1 MIVVFDANIYLSAF
15 ISGRGVPNELVR
27 QYWMEARA
35 FEVATSPAIHSEI
48 ERVLRYP
55 KFQKYANASDEDV
68 ETYFASIQALTIT
81 THPDETVSISSDDD
95 DNRYIE
101 CAIKSQAKYIVTG
114 DKKHLLPIEEY
125 RGIKIVSPRDFL
137 NLLRLDLV

>member
-15 ISGRGVPNELVR
+15 ISSKGVPSELIR

-35 FEVATSPAIHSEI
+35 FDVATSPAILSEI
-48 ERVLRYP
+48 ERVLHYP
-55 KFQKYANASDEDV
+55 KFKKYAKAGDV
-68 ETYFASIQALTIT
+68 EVDVYFASLRALTIAT
-81 THPDETVSISSDDD
+81 YPDETVSISSDDD

-114 DKKHLLPIEEY
+114 DKKHLLPIGEY
-125 RGIKIVSPRDFL
+125 RGIKIVLPRDFL
-137 NLLRLDLV
+137 NLLRLDLM